1 MTSSKTLPNDKTKMP
16 LHSLW
21 GVTWIACR
29 AMQYY
34 KLWLRARSDADT
46 YVANKVSFSTWLH
59 KILYN
64 LCIDNVRR
72 VQRRLPEPA
81 DAQNEDQP

>member
-1 MTSSKTLPNDKTKMP
+1 MLLTEHNATAQDSVRET
-16 LHSLW
+16 
-21 GVTWIACR
+21 
-29 AMQYY
+29 
-34 KLWLRARSDADT
+34 WLRARSDANT
-46 YVANKVSFSTWLH
+46 YVAKKVSFSTWLH

-81 DAQNEDQP
+81 DAENEDQP